1 MKRTAWILTLI
12 IAAVLLSACGA
23 TPTATPTPT
32 PTAAPTPASD
42 GSAGAETPACQVA
55 VLFQEQPEAAK
66 LLPPITDQD
75 WKLGP
80 DGAYL
85 TLIEYSD
92 FQCPYCQQTSQG
104 IKDFVAAHAGEV
116 QLVYRHFPLP
126 GHDKST
132 LSAQA
137 AEAAGLQGKFWEMH
151 ALLFDAANWTA
162 WIEMSLE
169 DFSSWVI
176 GQAETIE
183 GLDVEKF
190 KTDLTSDAIV
200 KKATDAYATATELQI
215 PGTPSLYVL
224 IDGKLYFTPL
234 DQVSADSATLELVYE
249 LSKFKDRQFDA
260 CPPTVIDANKH
271 YTATLETSKGKI
283 VIELFP
289 DKAPLAVNSFVF
301 LAREGWFD
309 NAPWH
314 RVLEGFVAQS
324 GDPSGTGV
332 FGPGYLFKNE
342 SSDLKF
348 DQAGLV
354 GMANS
359 GADRNGSQFFIT
371 LDATPNLDG
380 GYTIFGRV
388 IEGMDVVQSLTVRDP
403 QSGGVLPEPDTILSV
418 TIEEK

>member
-1 MKRTAWILTLI
+1 MKRTSWILTLI
-12 IAAVLLSACGA
+12 IAAALLSACGA
-23 TPTATPTPT
+23 KPTATPTPT
-32 PTAAPTPASD
+32 AVPTPASD
-42 GSAGAETPACQVA
+42 GSADAETPVCQTA
-55 VLFQEQPEAAK
+55 ALFMEQPEAAK

-75 WKLGP
+75 WKIGP
-80 DGAYL
+80 DGAYM

-92 FQCPYCQQTSQG
+92 FQCPICMQTSQG
-104 IKDFVAAHAGEV
+104 LKDFVAQHEGEV

-126 GHDKST
+126 YHDKST
-132 LSAQA
+132 LAIQA

-151 ALLFDAANWTA
+151 AILTNATTWETWTA
-162 WIEMSLE
+162 MSPD
-169 DFSSWVI
+169 DFTAWVI
-176 GQAETIE
+176 EQAKTID
-183 GLDVEKF
+183 GLDVDQF
-190 KTDLTSDAIV
+190 TQDMTDEVLVKKVSDAY
-200 KKATDAYATATELQI
+200 TTATELQI
-215 PGTPSLYVL
+215 PGTPSLYIL
-224 IDGKLYFTPL
+224 FDGKLYFTPL
-234 DQVSADSATLELVYE
+234 DQVSAESSVVQLVYD
-249 LSKFKDRQFDA
+249 LSKFKDRQYDA

-271 YTATLETSKGKI
+271 YTATLETTKGKI

-342 SSDLKF
+342 TNDLKF
-348 DQAGLV
+348 DQAGVV

-371 LDATPNLDG
+371 LAATPNLDG

-388 IEGMDVVQSLTVRDP
+388 IEGMEVVQSLTLRDP
-403 QSGGVLPEPDTILSV
+403 QSGGVLPEPDLILTVS
-418 TIEEK
+418 IEEK

>member
-1 MKRTAWILTLI
+1 LKRNVWILTLI

-23 TPTATPTPT
+23 QTTATPTPT
-32 PTAAPTPASD
+32 AVPTPASD
-42 GSAGAETPACQVA
+42 SAAGSQTPDCQVA
-55 VLFQEQPEAAK
+55 NLFVEQPEAAK

-75 WKLGP
+75 WKIGP
-80 DGAYL
+80 DGAFL

-132 LSAQA
+132 ISAQA

-151 ALLFDAANWTA
+151 ALLFDDANWPV
-162 WIEMSLE
+162 WIEMTLE
-169 DFSSWVI
+169 DFTRWVI
-176 GQAETIE
+176 DQAETID

-190 KTDLTSDAIV
+190 KTDLTSEAIA
-200 KKATDAYATATELQI
+200 KKAADAYTTATELQI

-234 DQVSADSATLELVYE
+234 DQVSADSGTLELVYT
-249 LSKFKDRQFDA
+249 LSKFKDRQYDA
-260 CPPTVIDANKH
+260 CPPTVIDTNKH
-271 YTATLETSKGKI
+271 YTATLETTKGKI
-283 VIELFP
+283 VIELLP

-301 LAREGWFD
+301 LARDGWFD
-309 NAPWH
+309 NVPWH

-342 SSDLKF
+342 TSDLKY
-348 DQAGLV
+348 DQAGVV

-371 LDATPNLDG
+371 LAATPNLDG

-388 IEGMDVVQSLTVRDP
+388 IEGMDVVQSLTLRDP
-403 QSGGVLPEPDTILSV
+403 QSGGVLPEPDYILSV